1 MNNLQKRFLLFLI
14 FCIGIRSLFVYIA
27 KIIDTNYLPIMGY
40 ISLLLAIGFTYIYLT
55 DGRKTGVEVFGGKI
69 WWNNLRPIHAL
80 LYFVFAYMA
89 INKNANAWI
98 VLLIDVVIGL
108 ISFLTYHYIEGNYR
122 EL

>member
-69 WWNNLRPIHAL
+69 WWNNLRPLHAL

>member
-1 MNNLQKRFLLFLI
+1 
-14 FCIGIRSLFVYIA
+14 
-27 KIIDTNYLPIMGY
+27 MGY

>member
-27 KIIDTNYLPIMGY
+27 KTIDTNYLPIMGY

-55 DGRKTGVEVFGGKI
+55 DGRKTGMEVFGGKI
-69 WWNNLRPIHAL
+69 WWNNLRPVHAL

-108 ISFLTYHYIEGNYR
+108 ISFLTHHYMAGDYKR
-122 EL
+122 L

>member
-69 WWNNLRPIHAL
+69 WWNNLRPLHGL